1 LKKGSL
7 CYVGGAEFEK
17 KTLREDLSMAIYGR
31 KKKLIT
37 GKKNFGMKETAKKLS
52 KAM

>member
-1 LKKGSL
+1 L
-7 CYVGGAEFEK
+7 AEQSSKK